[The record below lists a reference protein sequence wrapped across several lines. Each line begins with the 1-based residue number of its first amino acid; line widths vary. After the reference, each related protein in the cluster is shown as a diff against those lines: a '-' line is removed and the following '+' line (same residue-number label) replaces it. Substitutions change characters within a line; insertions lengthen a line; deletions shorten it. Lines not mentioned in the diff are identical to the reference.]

1 MSDQNEYEIHS
12 CRNTSE
18 DLRVPWKMV
27 KKDKVL
33 KEDLINR
40 HGFSHAVKYNK
51 NVKQKILNYHKRHQT
66 IDSGLSKLPTVMV
79 ADNESQVS
87 ATSSILSKFQNR
99 IATYNDQK
107 LDSKVLNDT

>member
-1 MSDQNEYEIHS
+1 MYEIHP
-12 CRNTSE
+12 CRNASA

-33 KEDLINR
+33 KEYVLNR

-51 NVKQKILNYHKRHQT
+51 NVKQKILNYHKRHAT
-66 IDSGLSKLPTVMV
+66 IDSGLAKLPSVMV
-79 ADNESQVS
+79 GDTESQVS

-99 IATYNDQK
+99 IATYND
-107 LDSKVLNDT
+107 